1 MTFKDLE
8 ISGVVIEDFNN
19 ELGYAVIPLKKGLN
33 VWAEDY
39 ILTCKKKGGELKHFI
54 IGVKPV
60 MKKGV
65 VVDGTKA
72 AIAIFREFTRWT
84 PTPYEILDCKVV
96 GGKGGE
102 LK

>member
-1 MTFKDLE
+1 MKYNGL
-8 ISGVVIEDFNN
+8 SIEAMIVEDPSM
-19 ELGYAVIPLKKGLN
+19 EMGYAVIPCKKGTH
-33 VWAEDY
+33 VWGEDY
-39 ILTCKKKGGELKHFI
+39 ILTCKKGGVIKHFI

-65 VVDGTKA
+65 VVDGAGA
-72 AIAIFREFTRWT
+72 AIAIFRAFTRWA
-84 PTPYEILDCKVV
+84 PVPYEIIDCKVV